1 MYSFNARDSIISTW
15 KSTGIS
21 NYSDNSRMNAV
32 VNSKGSSP
40 ILIMGGIMRVYLNG
54 NYFTQNKAL
63 KISKPAI
70 NIYVVYE

>member
-1 MYSFNARDSIISTW
+1 
-15 KSTGIS
+15 
-21 NYSDNSRMNAV
+21 MNAV

-63 KISKPAI
+63 KINKPAI